1 MIKKILLL
9 AFLVFGSTAML
20 AQTTITG
27 TVKDAKTGEAL
38 PGANI
43 KVERKAVGTNTD
55 FDGNFSLNVADIPPF
70 SLQISVLGYK
80 TEKVEVSENNQ
91 NIDVLLTENET
102 FLDEIVVSASR
113 TPERIME
120 SPVTIER
127 LDSRAIINTTSPSF
141 YDGLEN
147 LKGVDINSNS
157 LTFKSVNTR
166 GFATFANERFMQL
179 VDGMDNSAPGL
190 NFAVGN
196 LLGISEL
203 DVKSVEVLPGAS
215 SALYGANAFNGIMF
229 MRSKSAFDDQGI
241 SFSLKRGITS
251 QEAAGDNEFNDFN
264 IRMAYA
270 FSDYFAAKATLSY
283 LKGTDWY
290 ATDYRDEI
298 TGLND
303 RASNVNYNGLNVY
316 GDEVST
322 NINAVAKKLED
333 LGAIPVGA
341 SALIP
346 SENVSRTGYKDVDF
360 MNNEAKSVKFAGSL
374 NYRPFGDDRLEIIW
388 NTKFGSGNTIYQG
401 QNRYN
406 IKNFS
411 LAQHRLEVRGKN
423 FFVRAYTTAEDAGD
437 SYDTRFA
444 AINVNRKWKPDAT
457 WFGQYTGA
465 YLQAFTGAIPGV
477 PAGNTDAAHA
487 TGRIVAD
494 TGRFI
499 PGTPEF
505 EAAKEI
511 VINDPNLVTGSK
523 FLDRTKMYHAD
534 ANLNLRDYISF
545 AEIQVG
551 GSMREY
557 RLDSQGTI
565 FTDYDGPIAYT
576 EAGAYIQGQKRMLD
590 DRLKLTASARY
601 DKALNF
607 KGNISPRISLS
618 YAAGEDKRHNF
629 RASLQTGF
637 RNPTAQDQYIGL
649 DAGSGILVG
658 TAPDNIDRYRS
669 LPYAL
674 AINPSLAGYINT
686 VSGSDIGSTQVLTGD
701 MAYNNSWTVSS
712 LQAFAVAFA
721 TAKANGDPAAAAAAA
736 GLLKK
741 SNIAFVA
748 PEYVTAYEVGY
759 RGVVAGVTIDVN
771 AYYNKYED
779 FIASKNAAAPLYG
792 NVNLSDLIDLTPL
805 GESVTPLAL
814 IAVSN
819 GDYKGI
825 AFDSNSDS
833 DISSYGLG
841 IGLSKKV
848 LNGFDLGFNYSYAK
862 FEEEGGSDP
871 NFEAG
876 FNTPEHK
883 VKVQFGKTNLF
894 KNFGFNV
901 NYRWQDEFL
910 WQSSYYDGMVD
921 ARSVV
926 DAQINYTIPNLK
938 SVVKLG
944 GANLGGKEYFSAPG
958 VGATGSQYYLSWT
971 INN

>member
-9 AFLVFGSTAML
+9 AFLVCGSAAML

-55 FDGNFSLNVADIPPF
+55 FDGNFSLNVADTPPF

-80 TEKVEVSENNQ
+80 TEKVEVTENNQ
-91 NIDVLLTENET
+91 KIDVVLTENET

-127 LDSRAIINTTSPSF
+127 LDSRAIKNTTSPSF

-196 LLGISEL
+196 LLGISDL
-203 DVKSVEVLPGAS
+203 DVKSVEILPGAS

-229 MRSKSAFDDQGI
+229 MRSKSAFDDQGV

-251 QEAAGDNEFNDFN
+251 QKAAGDNEFNEFN

-298 TGLND
+298 DGTSMSH
-303 RASNVNYNGLNVY
+303 ASNVNYNGLNVY
-316 GDEVST
+316 GDEVT
-322 NINAVAKKLED
+322 ANINSVAKSLED
-333 LGAIPVGA
+333 VGAIPAGA

-360 MNNEAKSVKFAGSL
+360 MNNEAKSVKFGGSL

-406 IKNFS
+406 IKNFT

-444 AINVNRKWKPDAT
+444 AINVNNAWKGNT
-457 WFGQYTGA
+457 RWYGEYTGA

-511 VINDPNLVTGSK
+511 VTNDPNLLTGSK

-534 ANLNLRDYISF
+534 ANLNLGDYISF

-565 FTDYDGPIAYT
+565 FTDYDGPISYT

-649 DAGSGILVG
+649 DAGAGILVG
-658 TAPDNIDRYRS
+658 TAPENIDRYRS
-669 LPYAL
+669 LPYNL
-674 AINPSLAGYINT
+674 GINPALAGYINA
-686 VSGSDIGSTQVLTGD
+686 VSGSNIGATQVLTGD

-712 LQAFAVAFA
+712 LEAFAVSR
-721 TAKANGDPAAAAAAA
+721 NPAD
-736 GLLKK
+736 LVK
-741 SNIAFVA
+741 SNIDFVA

-792 NVNLSDLIDLTPL
+792 NVSLNDAVDIAPALGSPTPMP
-805 GESVTPLAL
+805 TPLAL

-819 GDYKGI
+819 GDYKGV

-848 LNGFDLGFNYSYAK
+848 LNGFDLGFNYSYSK

-871 NFEAG
+871 DFEAG

-910 WQSSYYDGMVD
+910 WQSSYYDGMVE

-958 VGATGSQYYLSWT
+958 VGATGSQFYLSWT

>member
-9 AFLVFGSTAML
+9 AFLVFGSAAML

-27 TVKDAKTGEAL
+27 TVKDAKTGETL

-70 SLQISVLGYK
+70 YLQISVLGYK
-80 TEKVEVSENNQ
+80 TEKVEVTMNNQ

-127 LDSRAIINTTSPSF
+127 LDSRAIKNTTSPSF

-147 LKGVDINSNS
+147 LKGVDINTNS

-166 GFATFANERFMQL
+166 GFAAFANERFMQL

-229 MRSKSAFDDQGI
+229 MRSKSAFDDQGV
-241 SFSLKRGITS
+241 SFSLKSGITS
-251 QEAAGDNEFNDFN
+251 QKAAGDNEFNDFN

-298 TGLND
+298 DGTSMSHQGNT
-303 RASNVNYNGLNVY
+303 AYNGLNVY
-316 GDEVST
+316 GDEVGT
-322 NINAVAKKLED
+322 ILDFDAAA
-333 LGAIPVGA
+333 GAPAGTFGA
-341 SALIP
+341 TR
-346 SENVSRTGYKDVDF
+346 VTRTGYRDIDF
-360 MNNEAKSVKFAGSL
+360 MNNEAKSVKFGASL
-374 NYRPFGDDRLEIIW
+374 NYRPLGDDRLEIIW

-411 LAQHRLEVRGKN
+411 LGQHRLEVRGKN
-423 FFVRAYTTAEDAGD
+423 FFVRAYTTAENAGD

-444 AINVNRKWKPDAT
+444 AINVNRSWSSDQN
-457 WFGQYTGA
+457 WFTEYAGA
-465 YLQAFTGAIPGV
+465 YLGAAAPFGV
-477 PAGNTDAAHA
+477 PAMNHDAARA
-487 TGRIVAD
+487 FADRGRLV
-494 TGRFI
+494 
-499 PGTPEF
+499 PGTSEF

-511 VINDPNLVTGSK
+511 VINDPNLVTGAK

-590 DRLKLTASARY
+590 DRLKVTASARY

-607 KGNISPRISLS
+607 KGNISPRVSLS
-618 YAAGEDKRHNF
+618 YAAGENKRHNF

-669 LPYAL
+669 LPYGL
-674 AINPSLAGYINT
+674 AISPALSGYINA
-686 VSGSDIGSTQVLTGD
+686 VSGSNIGSTQVLTGD

-712 LQAFAVAFA
+712 LEAFAVSR
-721 TAKANGDPAAAAAAA
+721 NPAD
-736 GLLKK
+736 LVK
-741 SNIAFVA
+741 SNINFVA

-792 NVNLSDLIDLTPL
+792 NVNLSDMVDLGPVT
-805 GESVTPLAL
+805 GGASGVTPVAL

-848 LNGFDLGFNYSYAK
+848 LNGFDLGFNYTYAT

-883 VKVQFGKTNLF
+883 VKVQFGKTDLF

-910 WQSSYYDGMVD
+910 WESSYYDGMVD
-921 ARSVV
+921 ARSVI
-926 DAQINYTIPNLK
+926 DAQINYMIPKLK

>member
-1 MIKKILLL
+1 
-9 AFLVFGSTAML
+9 ML

-27 TVKDAKTGEAL
+27 TVKDAKTGETL

-70 SLQISVLGYK
+70 YLQISVLGYK
-80 TEKVEVSENNQ
+80 TEKVEVTMNNQ

-127 LDSRAIINTTSPSF
+127 LDSRAIKNTTSPSF

-147 LKGVDINSNS
+147 LKGIDINTNS

-166 GFATFANERFMQL
+166 GFAAFANERFMQL

-196 LLGISEL
+196 LLGISDL
-203 DVKSVEVLPGAS
+203 DVKSVEILPGAS

-229 MRSKSAFDDQGI
+229 MRSKSAFDDQGV

-251 QEAAGDNEFNDFN
+251 QKAAGDNEFNDFN

-290 ATDYRDEI
+290 AVDYRDEI
-298 TGLND
+298 TGIND
-303 RASNVNYNGLNVY
+303 RASNPNYNGLNVY

-322 NINAVAKKLED
+322 NINAVAKTLED
-333 LGAIPVGA
+333 MGAIPAGA
-341 SALIP
+341 SNLIP
-346 SENVSRTGYKDVDF
+346 SENVSRTGYNDVDF
-360 MNNEAKSVKFAGSL
+360 MNNEAKSVKFGASL
-374 NYRPFGDDRLEIIW
+374 NYRPLGDDRLEIIW

-411 LAQHRLEVRGKN
+411 LGQHRLEVRGKN
-423 FFVRAYTTAEDAGD
+423 FFVRAYTTAENAGD
-437 SYDTRFA
+437 SYDTRFS
-444 AINVNRKWKPDAT
+444 AINVNRTWKPDAT

-465 YLQAFTGAIPGV
+465 YLQGTLGGL
-477 PAGNTDAAHA
+477 NSDQAHA
-487 TGRIVAD
+487 VARQTAD
-494 TGRFI
+494 TGRLI
-499 PGTPEF
+499 PGTPGF
-505 EAAKEI
+505 DAAKEI
-511 VINDPNLVTGSK
+511 VINDPNLVTGAK

-590 DRLKLTASARY
+590 DRLKVTASARY

-607 KGNISPRISLS
+607 KGNISPRVSLS
-618 YAAGEDKRHNF
+618 YAAGENKRHNF

-669 LPYAL
+669 LPYGL
-674 AINPSLAGYINT
+674 AINPALSGYINA
-686 VSGSDIGSTQVLTGD
+686 VSGSNIGSTQVLTGD

-712 LQAFAVAFA
+712 LEAFAVSR
-721 TAKANGDPAAAAAAA
+721 NPAD
-736 GLLKK
+736 LVK
-741 SNIAFVA
+741 SNINFVA

-792 NVNLSDLIDLTPL
+792 NVNLSDMVDLGPVTGGASGITP
-805 GESVTPLAL
+805 VAL

-848 LNGFDLGFNYSYAK
+848 LNGFDLGFNYTYAT

-910 WQSSYYDGMVD
+910 WQSSYYDGMVE

-938 SVVKLG
+938 SVIKLG